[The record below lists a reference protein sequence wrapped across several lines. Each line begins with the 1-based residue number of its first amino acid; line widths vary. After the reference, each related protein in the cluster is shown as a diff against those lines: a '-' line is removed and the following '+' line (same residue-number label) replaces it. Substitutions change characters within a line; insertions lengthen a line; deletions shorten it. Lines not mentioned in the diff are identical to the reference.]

1 MNDKIK
7 EILVKHGIYNA
18 DTNNCINN
26 ALIEICELQKQECAK
41 VYTLSSNQKK
51 VLKRK
56 NIAE

>member
-1 MNDKIK
+1 MNDKVK
-7 EILVKHGIYNA
+7 EILDIYNEGLMSEEKLHKY
-18 DTNNCINN
+18 
-26 ALIEICELQKQECAK
+26 LIEICELQKQECAK